1 MTPSTAVVDPRAQAT
16 RALARSRVHRV
27 AALAFRY
34 PDAQSL
40 AALRELCDP
49 GELPAGIVPALVE
62 ALAGLHGMLVDR
74 TVDEVQADYTATF
87 GHVMLSDCP
96 LYETVGDSG
105 DAFRQAQTLADL
117 AGFYRAFGLDIAADA
132 AERADHVSVE
142 LEFMHYLTYREA
154 YALERHGADAAST
167 LRDAQA
173 RFLAEHLGAWGP
185 ALARAIGRRSD
196 GSCAAAAAV
205 LDRCLAAERDE
216 LGLTEPRTPGDE
228 P

>member
-1 MTPSTAVVDPRAQAT
+1 MTANSALVDARAQAT
-16 RALARSRVHRV
+16 RALARSRVYRV

-34 PDAQSL
+34 PDAVSL
-40 AALRELCDP
+40 AALRQLCDP
-49 GELPAGIVPALVE
+49 RDGRAPAAAE
-62 ALAGLHGMLVDR
+62 ALAALYGVLLDR
-74 TVDEVQADYTATF
+74 TLDELRADYTATF
-87 GHVMLSDCP
+87 GHVMLPDCP
-96 LYETVGDSG
+96 LYETAGDSG
-105 DAFRQAQTLADL
+105 DAFRQSQTLADL
-117 AGFYRAFGLDIAADA
+117 AGFYRAFGLDMAADA
-132 AERADHVSVE
+132 GERADHVSVE

-167 LRDAQA
+167 LREAQA
-173 RFLAEHLGAWGP
+173 RFLAEHLGAWGT